1 MEEKEFYEKEE
12 LEKDMKEVKENV
24 ELLKRCTTILDR
36 INDIKK
42 D

>member
-12 LEKDMKEVKENV
+12 LEKDLETVKENMD
-24 ELLKRCTTILDR
+24 LLKHCTTILGKIDE
-36 INDIKK
+36 IKK